1 MKDQTTDTCGHNLDF
16 DLQPTFSTW
25 SQITMLHLYIVYA
38 RLRNQPADAAQSWQ
52 KQLTDHFF
60 FDAEE
65 RMDVMHGISSRGLRH
80 RYLKDLFIQW
90 RGVIAA
96 YDEGVT
102 KGDAVLAAA
111 VWRNVYKAREDVD
124 VRKLAAITSWMRA
137 CLKNLDATS
146 DESLFFA
153 TSRLLK
159 VPARNEFRMVD
170 MPTRELEGVLP
181 AQSQTVVSEEAPRI
195 VKEAV

>member
-1 MKDQTTDTCGHNLDF
+1 
-16 DLQPTFSTW
+16 
-25 SQITMLHLYIVYA
+25 MLHLYIVYA
-38 RLRNQPADAAQSWQ
+38 RLRNLPPDAARSWH
-52 KQLTDHFF
+52 KQLTDQFF

-65 RMDVMHGISSRGLRH
+65 RMDVVHGITSRGLRH

-96 YDEGVT
+96 YDEGVV

-137 CLKNLDATS
+137 CLKSLDATP
-146 DESLFFA
+146 DHALFFGA
-153 TSRLLK
+153 GTVFKVAPKSELRL
-159 VPARNEFRMVD
+159 VD
-170 MPTRELEGVLP
+170 MPSRELEGVLP
-181 AQSQTVVSEEAPRI
+181 PGRPR
-195 VKEAV
+195 AGATGAAS

>member
-1 MKDQTTDTCGHNLDF
+1 
-16 DLQPTFSTW
+16 
-25 SQITMLHLYIVYA
+25 MLHLYLVYA
-38 RLRNQPADAAQSWQ
+38 RLRNQPLDSARSWQ

-65 RMDVMHGISSRGLRH
+65 RMDLVHGISSRGLRH

-96 YDEGVT
+96 YDEGVV
-102 KGDAVLAAA
+102 KGDAILAAA

-137 CLKNLDATS
+137 CLKTLDATP
-146 DESLFFA
+146 DEGLFFA
-153 TSRLLK
+153 TASTFK
-159 VPARNEFRMVD
+159 FPPTNEFRLVD
-170 MPTRELEGVLP
+170 MPARELQGVLP
-181 AQSQTVVSEEAPRI
+181 EQAQPGAQGAAPRAAI
-195 VKEAV
+195 KEAA

>member
-1 MKDQTTDTCGHNLDF
+1 
-16 DLQPTFSTW
+16 
-25 SQITMLHLYIVYA
+25 MLHLYLVCA
-38 RLRNQPADAAQSWQ
+38 RLRNQPVDDARSWQ

-65 RMDVMHGISSRGLRH
+65 RMDLVHGITSRGLRH
-80 RYLKDLFIQW
+80 RYLKDLFVQW

-102 KGDAVLAAA
+102 KGDAVLATA
-111 VWRNVYKAREDVD
+111 VWRNVYKASEDVD

-137 CLKNLDATS
+137 CLQNLDSIS

-153 TSRLLK
+153 TSKLLK
-159 VPARNEFRMVD
+159 IPPKNEFRLVD
-170 MPTRELEGVLP
+170 LPARELEGILP
-181 AQSQTVVSEEAPRI
+181 AQTQTVIREQAPRI
-195 VKEAV
+195 VKETL